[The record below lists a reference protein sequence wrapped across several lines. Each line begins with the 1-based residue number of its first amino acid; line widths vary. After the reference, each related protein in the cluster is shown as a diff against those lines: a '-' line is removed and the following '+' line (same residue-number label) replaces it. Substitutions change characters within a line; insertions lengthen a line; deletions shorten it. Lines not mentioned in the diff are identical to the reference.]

1 MMTPER
7 NTGDRGMTNPQSSVL
22 SPQSFLSSSNGA
34 LAELLLT
41 LADDEFVLG
50 FWDSEWTGIAP
61 MLEEDVAFSSLAQDE
76 IGHARVLYEILA
88 ELTHDTTDHIA
99 YGRQPE
105 EYRHARLMDYPR
117 TDWAFSIARRF
128 LYDTADAARLDVLAN
143 SSYPPLAGIVS
154 KIRREETYHRMHMEA
169 WVNRLAEAGG
179 EAHQRLAD
187 ALEMLWPDALTLFTP
202 LGGEE
207 ELLNVGILPEPLMAI
222 QQQWLGEIAPLM
234 QSLGLPFPFRRA
246 GGDHYVPTFPITMDG
261 GRAAHSDD
269 FRWLWNEFTMVYRTE
284 PGAEW

>member
-1 MMTPER
+1 MVTDR
-7 NTGDRGMTNPQSSVL
+7 DRGTTQHAARST
-22 SPQSFLSSSNGA
+22 QHSNKA

-88 ELTHDTTDHIA
+88 ELTNDTADHIA

-143 SSYPPLAGIVS
+143 SSYSPLAGIVS

-169 WVNRLAEAGG
+169 WVKRLAEAGG

-187 ALEMLWPDALTLFTP
+187 ALELLWPDALTIFTS
-202 LGGEE
+202 LDGEE
-207 ELLNVGILPEPLMAI
+207 ELLNAGILPEPLMAI
-222 QQQWLGEIAPLM
+222 QQRWLGEVAPLM
-234 QSLGLPFPFRRA
+234 HSLDLPFPFCGA
-246 GGDHYVPTFPITMDG
+246 GGRYAPTFPITMDG
-261 GRAAHSDD
+261 GRTAHSDA
-269 FRWLWNEFTMVYRTE
+269 FRWLWNEFTLVYRAE

>member
-1 MMTPER
+1 MR
-7 NTGDRGMTNPQSSVL
+7 TGSGFGVRGSKREAGSLRTLNSEPRT
-22 SPQSFLSSSNGA
+22 A

-76 IGHARVLYEILA
+76 IGHARALYEILA
-88 ELTHDTTDHIA
+88 ELTDDTADHIA

-105 EYRHARLMDYPR
+105 EYRHARLLDHPR

-128 LYDTADAARLDVLAN
+128 LYDTADATRLTVLAD

-154 KIRREETYHRMHMEA
+154 KIRREETYHHMHMEA
-169 WVNRLAEAGG
+169 WVKRLAEAGG
-179 EAHQRLAD
+179 EAHQRLSA
-187 ALEMLWPDALTLFTP
+187 AMEMLWPDALTIFTP
-202 LGGEE
+202 LDGEE
-207 ELLNVGILPEPLMAI
+207 ELLNAGILPEPLMAM
-222 QQQWLGEIAPLM
+222 QQQWLGAVAPLI
-234 QSLGLPFPFRRA
+234 QLLALPFPFRAA
-246 GGDHYVPTFPITMDG
+246 GGGRYAPTFPITMDA
-261 GRAAHSDD
+261 GRTTHSDD
-269 FRWLWNEFTMVYRTE
+269 FRWLWNEFTMVYRAE

>member
-1 MMTPER
+1 MVADR
-7 NTGDRGMTNPQSSVL
+7 DRGTTQHAARST
-22 SPQSFLSSSNGA
+22 QHSNEA

-88 ELTHDTTDHIA
+88 ELTHDTADHIA

-143 SSYPPLAGIVS
+143 SSYSPLAGIVS

-169 WVNRLAEAGG
+169 WVKRLAEAGG

-187 ALEMLWPDALTLFTP
+187 ALELLWPDALTIFTP
-202 LGGEE
+202 LDGEE
-207 ELLNVGILPEPLMAI
+207 ELLNAGILPEPLMAI
-222 QQQWLGEIAPLM
+222 QQRWLGEVAPLM
-234 QSLGLPFPFRRA
+234 HSLDLPFPFRGA
-246 GGDHYVPTFPITMDG
+246 GGGRYAPTFPIMMDG
-261 GRAAHSDD
+261 GRATHSDA
-269 FRWLWNEFTMVYRTE
+269 FRWLWNEFTLVYHAE

>member
-1 MMTPER
+1 MSATTR
-7 NTGDRGMTNPQSSVL
+7 RGDSRIALPSATQT
-22 SPQSFLSSSNGA
+22 A
-34 LAELLLT
+34 LAELLLI

-88 ELTHDTTDHIA
+88 ELTHDTADHIA

-143 SSYPPLAGIVS
+143 SSYPLLAGIVS

-169 WVNRLAEAGG
+169 WVKRLAEAGG

-187 ALEMLWPDALTLFTP
+187 ALELLWPDALTIFTP
-202 LGGEE
+202 LDGEE
-207 ELLNVGILPEPLMAI
+207 ELLNAGILPEPLMAI
-222 QQQWLGEIAPLM
+222 QQRWLGEVAPLM
-234 QSLGLPFPFRRA
+234 HSLNLPFPFRGA
-246 GGDHYVPTFPITMDG
+246 GGGRYAPTFPITMDG
-261 GRAAHSDD
+261 GRTAHSDA
-269 FRWLWNEFTMVYRTE
+269 FRWLWNEFTLVYRAE